1 MLIAKIY
8 INERE
13 IDNIYIHNTGLV
25 KDGEHIYRIM
35 NPETGEVLTKITV
48 SHKRTDGYRKLL
60 IKVLEVLENENIP
73 TSN

>member
-1 MLIAKIY
+1 MLLTKVY
-8 INERE
+8 INARE
-13 IDNIYIHNTGLV
+13 IDAIYIHNTGLI

-35 NPETGEVLTKITV
+35 NPETREVLTKTTV
-48 SHKRTDGYRKLL
+48 SHKRSTGYRKLL